1 MPKTTITTKFT
12 HFTRLLQLSFLILPL
27 ISLHNHLSDACFAS
41 GICGG
46 GVGCLPPPPPPCIP
60 AQCGAGYGCGQ
71 YGCYRLRARVAS
83 SRTLKI
89 NSKDLEGFE
98 GGDDEHENRP
108 LDSPDARF
116 MACCQARQL
125 PDQCLSKCSFV
136 AFTRQS
142 LQNMYFRMDS
152 CPMQAAA
159 DMQFCAAQGRDH
171 RECCARN
178 GVANTMAGEKC
189 LTFCNQIPGNV
200 TQLDMTYLS
209 CYDRFENMK
218 GCFWHDLKRRL
229 EQRYHAQK
237 NA

>member
-1 MPKTTITTKFT
+1 MATSSTTKFT
-12 HFTRLLQLSFLILPL
+12 YIAHLYQFSLMLLLIINLR
-27 ISLHNHLSDACFAS
+27 IQLSDACFAS

-60 AQCGAGYGCGQ
+60 AQCGVGYGCGQ

-98 GGDDEHENRP
+98 GGEEEQENRP
-108 LDSPDARF
+108 LDSPDGRF

-125 PDQCLSKCSFV
+125 PDACLAKCSFV
-136 AFTRQS
+136 AFTRQA

-200 TQLDMTYLS
+200 TKLDMTYLS

-229 EQRYHAQK
+229 EQRYHVQK

>member
-89 NSKDLEGFE
+89 NSKDLEVNKSILMTIKFFVYMQ

-125 PDQCLSKCSFV
+125 VKYDLTNASASAHLSRLLGNRFRTCTSVWIHAQC
-136 AFTRQS
+136 
-142 LQNMYFRMDS
+142 N
-152 CPMQAAA
+152 AAHA
-159 DMQFCAAQGRDH
+159 
-171 RECCARN
+171 
-178 GVANTMAGEKC
+178 T
-189 LTFCNQIPGNV
+189 
-200 TQLDMTYLS
+200 
-209 CYDRFENMK
+209 NMK